1 MRPWWLLLGCMMMIP
16 YMGTYT
22 YQRYRPSVDW
32 EQSAG
37 GLVVYMEHN
46 GIGRMVDFE
55 TYAMGVMGAVLE
67 PDAHDEML
75 KTMAV
80 VLRTYLSYMA
90 VNGNYVDSTQLKLP
104 WLSAYDRRRKGMDD
118 ERMVNAIRDTEGSVI
133 LYEDKAILPLYY
145 KMSNGKTR
153 QFTDVWKGE
162 LEYLTSVE
170 SLWDKSSPDFI
181 QKFKISKSQWQKAWD
196 FHGDSSGQW
205 TASHMQIVEKDNSG
219 YVKQIQ
225 IGTELYSGEEICHR
239 LGLASACFEYTV
251 KKHHVE
257 FICYGEGHGVGLS
270 LFGANAMAKEG
281 KTWQEIILWYFPGT
295 SV

>member
-1 MRPWWLLLGCMMMIP
+1 MIP
-16 YMGTYT
+16 YMGTHT
-22 YQRYRPSVDW
+22 YQKYRPSVDW

-46 GIGRMVDFE
+46 GTGRVVDFE
-55 TYAMGVMGAVLE
+55 IYAMGVMGAVLE

-90 VNGNYVDSTQLKLP
+90 VNGTYVDSTQLNQP
-104 WLSAYDRRRKGMDD
+104 WLSANERRNKGIDDDRMID
-118 ERMVNAIRDTEGSVI
+118 AIRETECHII
-133 LYEDKAILPLYY
+133 LYEGATILPLYY
-145 KMSNGKTR
+145 KMSNGQTR
-153 QFTDVWKGE
+153 QFTDVWQGE
-162 LEYLTSVE
+162 LPYLTSVE
-170 SLWDKSSPDFI
+170 SLWDKSAPDFI
-181 QKFKISKSQWQKAWD
+181 QKFKVSKSQWKRAWGIY
-196 FHGDSSGQW
+196 GDSGGQW

-225 IGTELYSGEEICHR
+225 IGAELYSGEEVRHR

-251 KKHHVE
+251 KNQHVE

>member
-1 MRPWWLLLGCMMMIP
+1 MIP
-16 YMGTYT
+16 YMGTYI

-46 GIGRMVDFE
+46 GAGRLVDFE
-55 TYAMGVMGAVLE
+55 TYAMGVMGAILE
-67 PDAHDEML
+67 PDVHDEML
-75 KTMAV
+75 KTMAI

-90 VNGNYVDSTQLKLP
+90 VNGTYVDSTRLNQP
-104 WLSAYDRRRKGMDD
+104 WLSVYERRSKGMDD
-118 ERMVNAIRDTEGSVI
+118 ERMKNAIRGTEDLVI
-133 LYEDKAILPLYY
+133 RYEDAVILPLYY
-145 KMSNGKTR
+145 KMSNGQTR
-153 QFTDVWKGE
+153 QFADVWKGN

-170 SLWDKSSPDFI
+170 SLWDKSAPDFI
-181 QKFKISKSQWQKAWD
+181 QKFKISKSQWKHAWD
-196 FHGDSSGQW
+196 FHGDSGGQW

-225 IGTELYSGEEICHR
+225 IGAELYSGEEVCHR

-251 KKHHVE
+251 KNQYVE
-257 FICYGEGHGVGLS
+257 FVCYGEGHGVGLS